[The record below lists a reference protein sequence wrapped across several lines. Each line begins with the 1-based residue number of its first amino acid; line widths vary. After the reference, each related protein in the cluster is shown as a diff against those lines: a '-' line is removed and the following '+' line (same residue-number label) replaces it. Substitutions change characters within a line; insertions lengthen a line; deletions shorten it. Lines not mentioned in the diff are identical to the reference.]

1 MINGVEYSNCAGN
14 RVHLFIVL
22 DLSDEFKELIRSRFV
37 SVCQGVAY
45 YEKWE
50 EISPCKDI
58 MKDFLERY
66 EVDSE
71 EKKKGLIG
79 ELLAHILISAYL
91 ENLKPVTPFFNME
104 DRGPRKGFD
113 LVLFQESAN
122 AVWHVEVKSGSG
134 DGDSALRRNNTLL
147 SRAKTDLVEKLRAP
161 DRNHW
166 HNAIKSV
173 KVACASDRSLVAAVG
188 KILQIGLQEATRG
201 TTTSASK
208 NAALVTVLYKQIA
221 EKIQLQNVEP
231 EHTRIMRS
239 GHFNDLIVVSIQKS
253 TYDNVYRF
261 IKAEVEQ

>member
-1 MINGVEYSNCAGN
+1 
-14 RVHLFIVL
+14 
-22 DLSDEFKELIRSRFV
+22 
-37 SVCQGVAY
+37 
-45 YEKWE
+45 
-50 EISPCKDI
+50 

-91 ENLKPVTPFFNME
+91 EDLKPVTPFFNME

-134 DGDSALRRNNTLL
+134 DGYSVLRGNSTLL
-147 SRAKTDLVEKLRAP
+147 SRAKTDLYTKLRDS

-166 HNAIKSV
+166 QNAIKSV
-173 KVACASDRSLVAAVG
+173 KVACASDKDIVAAVG
-188 KILQIGLQEATRG
+188 RILAIGLQEATHG
-201 TTTSASK
+201 TATSASK
-208 NAALVTVLYKQIA
+208 NAALVSVLYKQVA
-221 EKIQLQNVEP
+221 EKIQLQNIEP
-231 EHTRIMRS
+231 EHARIMRS
-239 GHFNDLIVVSIQKS
+239 GNFNDLIIVSIQKS
-253 TYDNVYRF
+253 TYDKVYQF